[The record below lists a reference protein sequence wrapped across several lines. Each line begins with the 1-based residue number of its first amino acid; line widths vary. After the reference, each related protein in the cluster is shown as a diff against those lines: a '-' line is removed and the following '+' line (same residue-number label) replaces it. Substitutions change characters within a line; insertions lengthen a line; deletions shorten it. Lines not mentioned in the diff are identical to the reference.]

1 MGSTPDPLRGEAVTA
16 FIVTRPEFLGTAEL
30 ANEIQA
36 FVKERLAAH
45 EYPRRVHFIA
55 EMPMTVTG
63 KIRRVDLRQMAD
75 KL

>member
-1 MGSTPDPLRGEAVTA
+1 LRGEAVTA
-16 FIVTRPEFLGTAEL
+16 FIVTKSAYAGSAEL

-36 FVKERLAAH
+36 FVKERLASH

-63 KIRRVDLRQMAD
+63 KIRRLDLRQMAD

>member
-1 MGSTPDPLRGEAVTA
+1 VTKPDFAGNSD
-16 FIVTRPEFLGTAEL
+16 L

-36 FVKERLAAH
+36 FVKQHLAAH

-63 KIRRVDLRQMAD
+63 KIRRLDLRQMAA